1 MKLIE
6 LIFLSPCLMLL
17 LIDHL

>member
-6 LIFLSPCLMLL
+6 LFFLSPCLMFL
-17 LIDHL
+17 LIDHW

>member
-6 LIFLSPCLMLL
+6 LFFLSPCLMLL
-17 LIDHL
+17 LIDHR